1 MESPKGNKGVT
12 LTLYFLLVTFK
23 QQQGIS
29 GMVTNLVNSELIV
42 PPPLTPLP
50 RGILISP
57 ALISFFFYFLQMRY
71 KVTRCYSVF
80 IVVLVTV
87 GSTLLVIVLTS
98 HSLVLVSP
106 YVKARFFQGGT
117 ILYQVF
123 HNLCF
128 VLLKK
133 CGYMQYTKYHLCST
147 VTLNYQ
153 AMRILRIADHTNESN
168 LFPCRLIAAP
178 ALFPV

>member
-23 QQQGIS
+23 QQGIS

-50 RGILISP
+50 KGILISP
-57 ALISFFFYFLQMRY
+57 ALISFFFYFLQMRH

-80 IVVLVTV
+80 TVVLVTV
-87 GSTLLVIVLTS
+87 GSTLLVIVLMS

-106 YVKARFFQGGT
+106 YVKARFFQG
-117 ILYQVF
+117 
-123 HNLCF
+123 
-128 VLLKK
+128 
-133 CGYMQYTKYHLCST
+133 
-147 VTLNYQ
+147 
-153 AMRILRIADHTNESN
+153 
-168 LFPCRLIAAP
+168 AP
-178 ALFPV
+178 ALLLCPNFKAPFCIEKSSKTCVLRY

>member
-50 RGILISP
+50 KGILISP
-57 ALISFFFYFLQMRY
+57 ALISFFFYFLQMRH

-80 IVVLVTV
+80 TVVLVTV
-87 GSTLLVIVLTS
+87 GSTLLVIVLMS
-98 HSLVLVSP
+98 HSLVLVFPLCQSQILP
-106 YVKARFFQGGT
+106 GGT
-117 ILYQVF
+117 S
-123 HNLCF
+123 
-128 VLLKK
+128 
-133 CGYMQYTKYHLCST
+133 ST
-147 VTLNYQ
+147 AV
-153 AMRILRIADHTNESN
+153 S
-168 LFPCRLIAAP
+168 
-178 ALFPV
+178 